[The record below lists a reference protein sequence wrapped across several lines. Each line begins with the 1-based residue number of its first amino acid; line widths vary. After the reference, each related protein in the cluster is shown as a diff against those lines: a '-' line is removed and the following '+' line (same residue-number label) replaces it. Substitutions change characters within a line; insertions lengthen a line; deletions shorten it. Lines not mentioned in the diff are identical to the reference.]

1 MGKSVI
7 DWNGV
12 FPAVT
17 TQFRADFSMDLD
29 ATRKVIEGLLRDG
42 VSGLIIAGTV
52 GENCSLSKTEKVSL
66 LEAAVDVVK
75 GRVPVLAGIAEYTTP
90 LAADMAKEAQRAGV
104 DGAMVM
110 PALVYSCKP
119 HETKAHFEGVA
130 KSCDL
135 PIMVYNNPP
144 IYRNDVTPD
153 ILASLASIDSV
164 VAFKD
169 SSGDTRRFTD
179 TRNMVGDRFIL
190 FCGLDDVIV
199 ESVMLGAVGWVSGLS
214 NAFPR
219 EGETLFRLA
228 RAGRYAECQPLYD
241 WFMPLLHLDARPDLV
256 QCIKLCEN
264 LMGRGSALT
273 RPPRLALLPAE
284 RAEVETIMKKAL
296 ATRPKLVDVGL
307 KAA

>member
-1 MGKSVI
+1 
-7 DWNGV
+7 
-12 FPAVT
+12 
-17 TQFRADFSMDLD
+17 
-29 ATRKVIEGLLRDG
+29 
-42 VSGLIIAGTV
+42 
-52 GENCSLSKTEKVSL
+52 
-66 LEAAVDVVK
+66 
-75 GRVPVLAGIAEYTTP
+75 
-90 LAADMAKEAQRAGV
+90 
-104 DGAMVM
+104 M

-130 KSCDL
+130 KATDL

-153 ILASLASIDSV
+153 ILTSLTPIDSI

-179 TRNMVGDRFIL
+179 TRNMVGDRFVL

-228 RAGRYAECQPLYD
+228 RSGRFAECQALYD
-241 WFMPLLHLDARPDLV
+241 WFMPLLHLDARADLV
-256 QCIKLCEN
+256 QCIKLCEQ
-264 LMGRGSALT
+264 LVGRGSERT
-273 RPPRLALLPAE
+273 RPPRLPLLPAE
-284 RAEVETIMKKAL
+284 RAEVEAIMKKAL

-307 KAA
+307 RAA